1 MSKAPASESNR
12 AKLLVVDDEE
22 IILNIATDVLESE
35 GYEVRTET
43 NPLDALKAV
52 TQEKFDFV
60 LTDINMPQMNG
71 LEMIKKILDIDSEIG
86 AIFMT
91 GYANLDTAKEA
102 IKTGAYD
109 YIMKPFEL
117 SELRAAVTKAVEKR
131 RELVAKSDAGR
142 LDRLSDLVEVLYTV
156 GDKTSLLKLS
166 LGLALINS
174 GLTTGVISCWEKK
187 SGELV
192 LIWTDNVRQSDFK
205 ELSIQIDDALAVEC
219 FDFDAPL
226 KLKGLSNHPLIT
238 KLSKSSP
245 EVNTAVKYFKPEYGN
260 TSLKVFHRDQ
270 FFVMICVQDKS
281 PEESISEGDL
291 KLLNIVLN
299 MAMVVVDNILLL
311 GESQNALNE
320 LEKLHDQIVDLERV
334 ATQGIM
340 SAEIGHELNNYLNIV
355 RSNFELL
362 QLKAKITNPE
372 DISKYMRGI
381 EESLGQMT
389 RFTSGLADAATLK
402 SEKTEVD
409 LSALIDDIISFLSP
423 QRKFREIKLQHVQ
436 KSELPMLI
444 ADTRQ
449 LQQLFYNTLNNAA
462 ESFAK
467 VERDEREIT
476 ISTGHSDGNVSI
488 EISDNGSGIPQ
499 ELLTKTFEN
508 RFTTKNNGHG
518 FGLIVCKKVV
528 EHHDGT
534 IVIDS
539 AENEGTTFRIKIPL
553 SPTKNPVT
561 QDV

>member
-1 MSKAPASESNR
+1 MSKAPGSESNR

-43 NPLDALKAV
+43 NPLNALKAV

-60 LTDINMPQMNG
+60 LTDINMPQMSG
-71 LEMIKKILDIDSEIG
+71 LEMIKKILEIDSEIG

-91 GYANLDTAKEA
+91 GYANLETAKEA

-187 SGELV
+187 SSELV

-205 ELSIQIDDALAVEC
+205 ELSIQLDDALAAEC
-219 FDFDAPL
+219 FDFEAPL
-226 KLKGLSNHPLIT
+226 KLKGLNDHPLMT
-238 KLSKSSP
+238 KLVKSSP
-245 EVNTAVKYFKPEYGN
+245 EVNTAVKYFNPEYGN

-281 PEESISEGDL
+281 PEEPISEGDL

-320 LEKLHDQIVDLERV
+320 LEKLHDQIVNLERV

-362 QLKAKITNPE
+362 QLKAKITNPD
-372 DISKYMRGI
+372 DIGKYMRGI

-409 LSALIDDIISFLSP
+409 LNALIDDIISFLSP

-436 KSELPMLI
+436 KSEVPQLV

-462 ESFAK
+462 ESFAT

-476 ISTGHSDGNVSI
+476 ISTGFSEGAVSI
-488 EISDNGSGIPQ
+488 EVSDNGSGIPQ
-499 ELLTKTFEN
+499 ELLTKTFQN
-508 RFTTKNNGHG
+508 RFTTKSNGHG

-528 EHHDGT
+528 ENHDGT

-539 AENEGTTFRIKIPL
+539 AEGEGTTFRIKIPL
-553 SPTKNPVT
+553 SSPQNPVS

>member
-1 MSKAPASESNR
+1 MPSAPSRQSGQ
-12 AKLLVVDDEE
+12 AKLLVVDDED

-35 GYEVRTET
+35 GYEVKTET
-43 NPLDALKAV
+43 NPLNAIKTV
-52 TQEKFDFV
+52 SREKFDFV
-60 LTDINMPQMNG
+60 LTDINMPEMNG
-71 LEMIKKILDIDSEIG
+71 LEMIKKILEIDSEIG

-91 GYANLDTAKEA
+91 GYANLETAKEA

-131 RELVAKSDAGR
+131 RNIVARSDAGR

-174 GLTTGVISCWEKK
+174 GLSTGAISCWEKK

-192 LIWTDNVRQSDFK
+192 LIWTDNVRQSDFR
-205 ELSIQIDDALAVEC
+205 ELSAQVDVDLAAEC
-219 FDFDAPL
+219 FNFDSPL
-226 KLKGLSNHPLIT
+226 KLHGLIEHPLIT
-238 KLSKSSP
+238 KLLTSLH
-245 EVNTAVKYFKPEYGN
+245 EVSTAVAYFKPDLAN

-281 PEESISEGDL
+281 ADEPISEGDL

-320 LEKLHDQIVDLERV
+320 LEKLHDQIVNLERV

-362 QLKAKITNPE
+362 QLKAKVSNPD
-372 DISKYMRGI
+372 DIEKYLRGI

-402 SEKTEVD
+402 SEKKEID
-409 LSALIDDIISFLSP
+409 LNELIDDIISFLSP
-423 QRKFREIKLQHVQ
+423 QRKFREIKLEHTQ
-436 KSELPMLI
+436 ELEIPRI
-444 ADTRQ
+444 VADTRQ

-467 VERDEREIT
+467 VEREEKSIT
-476 ISTGHSDGNVSI
+476 ITTGLSNDCVSI
-488 EISDNGSGIPQ
+488 EISDNGSGIPK
-499 ELLTKTFEN
+499 ELLEKTFEN
-508 RFTTKNNGHG
+508 RFTTKSNGHG

-528 EHHDGT
+528 ENHHGT
-534 IVIDS
+534 IAIDS
-539 AENEGTTFRIKIPL
+539 AEGEGTTFRIKIPPAPPQ
-553 SPTKNPVT
+553 SA
-561 QDV
+561 